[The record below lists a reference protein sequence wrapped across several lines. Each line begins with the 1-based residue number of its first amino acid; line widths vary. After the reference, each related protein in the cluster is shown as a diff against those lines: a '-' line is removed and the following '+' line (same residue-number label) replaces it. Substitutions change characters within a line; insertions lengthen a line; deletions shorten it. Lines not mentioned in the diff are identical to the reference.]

1 MSHIDAFAVGT
12 NRVVCVL
19 SSSVSDWC
27 HTIEQ
32 LQAILTHI
40 CTSTENLIPSVL
52 VGIMASLTTVLQ
64 HLAANNITCKYIHV
78 WSIGASCFLLLGN
91 KKPYSMDDG
100 HVV

>member
-1 MSHIDAFAVGT
+1 M
-12 NRVVCVL
+12 L
-19 SSSVSDWC
+19 SSSVTDWC

-52 VGIMASLTTVLQ
+52 VGIMASLTHVLQ
-64 HLAANNITCKYIHV
+64 HLAANNITCKYIHA
-78 WSIGASCFLLLGN
+78 WSVCLSCVLLLGN
-91 KKPYSMDDG
+91 NKVDDR